1 MCARDAS
8 QPVGRGQR
16 TACQGWFS
24 HSLVWVPGIELRVA
38 SLGGKYLYW
47 LSHVTNP
54 HRQTD
59 RQTNERTNK
68 QAPFALRFVLGLLSL
83 ISPYPTPTSHLSLK
97 VSLYA
102 LSCGWLFNT
111 DACHLLH
118 VRSPLPQRGWQP
130 QAPHGPWG
138 QECVVLHTA
147 AARCGPT
154 QHGTRFLPCH
164 LGLCL
169 ACSSL
174 HSGFCP
180 LGFNADYGSSWQPL
194 GPGGHLFPSS
204 GRSSAVP
211 PHPPC

>member
-1 MCARDAS
+1 M
-8 QPVGRGQR
+8 
-16 TACQGWFS
+16 
-24 HSLVWVPGIELRVA
+24 
-38 SLGGKYLYW
+38 
-47 LSHVTNP
+47 
-54 HRQTD
+54 
-59 RQTNERTNK
+59 
-68 QAPFALRFVLGLLSL
+68 
-83 ISPYPTPTSHLSLK
+83 
-97 VSLYA
+97 SLYA

-211 PHPPC
+211 PPSLLTAAVLGPLSSAPPGGVPVQKSFRPQACQLSFSCAQGFLPHLLRRRY